1 MNLLI
6 TGGLGHIGS
15 YFLENINKFYNIKN
29 IYVVDANYSN
39 NLNILFQ
46 NNIKKKLNFFL
57 SDIMDFDFDNKIAKI
72 DYILHLASHTNAE
85 RSLKNKNYYYKNNFN
100 IFKKICLVAKKYN
113 SKLIHVSSTSV
124 YGKSSGTVAE
134 NCKKNEL
141 KPQSPYAEIKLK
153 EEEYLNKTNIEYI
166 TLRFGTISGV
176 SAGIRFHTAVNKF
189 CLNAALNLEIPVWKT
204 ALNQLRPYLSVN
216 DALRVV
222 LFIIKKNIFDRQVY
236 NILSANLTV
245 KNILNLINKN
255 SKKKI
260 KIKMVNSKIM
270 NQLSYKVSRKKIEKK
285 GFSFKSLISNDIKNT
300 LKILENIKK

>member
-222 LFIIKKNIFDRQVY
+222 LFIIKKNIFDCQVY